1 MPKYFTTTAQ
11 FNPFTLDELSKI
23 AEGATKAQVQVEE
36 DYANME
42 SKLSAFNYLKDSS
55 IKDDR
60 DYYNNKILPFINRL
74 EEQRDNLM
82 TTGVNHNAAKDLYN
96 MNKTYTSTLAP
107 VVEAI
112 SAKQNI
118 IKEANQ
124 LALSGRNVIYTRDP
138 YQISIKELMENGEGI
153 VPTSVDLDSVTQS
166 TAAMASPLST
176 TDRGLSTSND
186 GDFTVITKRTGY
198 TSNEIIKAIE
208 GKSNDTALNTIID
221 TIKNK
226 FNYASFDGDN
236 KTRFINAIYN
246 GLNNAIGRD
255 STSMM
260 RNPVTNPPKSNNIS
274 GVETPHPKGYFS
286 AEENVS
292 PRYNIKVSK
301 KVEDVSKLLD
311 NGIIASL
318 DLSKDGNIEDTEVKK
333 ILTELEE
340 EEESGFIRKEGET
353 DKDYLNRLI
362 KEDKLN
368 TGVLNKTYYANNDD
382 MKKFILSNSDR
393 LYEVNTRGKKHLNK
407 VDEQLRAA
415 IKEDDTKITYNP
427 ENPTE
432 ISISV
437 LKKSGKREKYIFDA
451 SGFSSSAFNS
461 AKQTEASAQEARE
474 LGNYLL
480 GYQYDIKTLDNLFTA
495 WFSMV
500 PSDVTAEDNKI
511 RSTGYYNGNTQEQDY
526 EPNIFDYNE

>member
-42 SKLSAFNYLKDSS
+42 SKLSAFNYLKDSN
-55 IKDDR
+55 IEDDKK
-60 DYYNNKILPFINRL
+60 YYNDKILPFINKL
-74 EEQRDNLM
+74 EEQRDDLM

-176 TDRGLSTSND
+176 TDRGLVTSK
-186 GDFTVITKRTGY
+186 GEEFTTFTRKTGY
-198 TSNEIIKAIE
+198 TSNEIIEAIKGNSKDE
-208 GKSNDTALNTIID
+208 ALNTIID
-221 TIKNK
+221 TIKKK
-226 FNYASFDGDN
+226 FNYNSFDEDN
-236 KTRFINAIYN
+236 RTKFINAIYN

-260 RNPVTNPPKSNNIS
+260 RNPVKSNNTS
-274 GVETPHPKGYFS
+274 GVERQSPHPKGFFNPEES
-286 AEENVS
+286 AS
-292 PRYNIKVSK
+292 PRYDREVSK
-301 KVEDVSKLLD
+301 KVEKVSKLLD
-311 NGIIASL
+311 TEIIASL
-318 DLSKDGNIEDTEVKK
+318 GLSKDGNIKDTKVKK
-333 ILTELEE
+333 ILKELEE
-340 EEESGFIRKEGET
+340 EEESGFIREDGET

-382 MKKFILSNSDR
+382 MKSFILSNSDK
-393 LYEVNTRGKKHLNK
+393 LYEVNKRGKKPLNK

-415 IKEDDTKITYNP
+415 IKEDGTNITYNP
-427 ENPTE
+427 KNPTE

-437 LKKSGKREKYIFDA
+437 LNESGKREQYIFDA
-451 SGFSSSAFNS
+451 SGFSSYAFAS

-474 LGNYLL
+474 LGEYLL
-480 GYQYDIKTLDNLFTA
+480 GYQYDIETLDNLFTA

-511 RSTGYYNGNTQEQDY
+511 RGTGYYGGNTQEQEY
-526 EPNIFDYNE
+526 ESIIFEDNE